1 MNNRMSTRTTSAIAI
16 CAAFAIA
23 TPLAA
28 SAAVYLKPLTA
39 GETRAVIDG
48 ASWATAYTNAHDA
61 IPAAVAAGGDLY
73 AAAGVYVVKEK
84 ISIAGSLAIYGGFAG
99 VAGETL
105 ADRDPAA
112 NQTIFTGDKN
122 LDDYWVHYA
131 PNTNANNEATTALE
145 GSNVI
150 VGGRISPP
158 PAYTGEWD
166 AYAIPASQSAANK
179 NNDNTAQFLAV
190 TSTSAALTLDGVIIS
205 GFWSGALNGNLVNLP
220 NNHNAPVTLA
230 NVAFVANA
238 SYEAA
243 VWTGAGF
250 KSDFSMRGCRF
261 AWSVA
266 KRNAGVNFNMSK
278 AYTVA
283 DCSFE
288 SIWADASLRANA
300 LFFHGGAATAT
311 IEDCSF
317 ARLGRASYVNDGYG
331 GPAVCVGGEQP
342 SSLIVFRR
350 CAFTNC
356 YTRMTS
362 TTPAGSIPI
371 VSANSSGA
379 TWVFENCRMGSN
391 YAATRTAA
399 GSAQTLF
406 GTQPNRSTSKAFFN
420 GCVFD
425 RNTIACT
432 YTAATSGGSFAL
444 GIAGSGAASSQAS
457 FANCVFDR
465 NAAINRS
472 GATGVSPVLCD
483 GILGSAT
490 VGAARQT
497 VANCTFR
504 SLGTPGV
511 FAIAQYGEQH
521 AAPFNVAN
529 SLFLSDAD
537 IATPFHA
544 PNGASAGTGINV
556 WHSTAQNVLEAP
568 ADVIA
573 TGWQYDPV
581 PVESDAAGVLT
592 PAART
597 PGIRDTADVMLD
609 DYCVRSA
616 MPNLRFR
623 LPGADSWTSLNA
635 DAVATANL
643 ASSMMTDIA
652 GDARPEGG
660 ATRGAKQMMTATA
673 ESGRSLVLR
682 RSPFAG
688 GTLSGPASQ
697 SVATGAATAPV
708 TAVPASGCEFGGW
721 YTTNGVL
728 HSSSATLS
736 IAALQDDLV
745 LVAAFTTPTVHVTF
759 DLGAAGTF
767 AESGASR
774 ITLTCHQGDVF
785 PAVPAYT
792 ASPDWI
798 VTGWDNAFPDTVGT
812 TDATFTAQLLTT
824 ASRVFHIV
832 PAGEVPAGSDG
843 TGSSW
848 ANATDDIAATIA
860 DAARYRGELWLKGG
874 VYAVASDFDIRSNVG
889 VYGGVAGTET
899 ARNEADPA
907 AHPTVLTGDRSR
919 DDFWLPN
926 GADPGAE
933 SRVAVFDYANLAPN
947 RPDIAATRTCWR
959 VSYGANTERAFSS
972 ASVGMATNAVFRG
985 LTFVSFTVSA
995 INVENSGAY
1004 SSTAVE
1010 DCTFL
1015 ACGVGST
1022 QPCPILSYG
1031 SVAIRRCAFVGCR
1044 GGVAIGWGSARPSG
1058 DASLVEDCL
1067 FEACEASC
1075 LPPLSLAAPAGLSST
1090 VSRCTFRT
1098 NVVTC
1103 YNAGMD
1109 LSVALLA
1116 AGENIISD
1124 TLFEGNFNAAV
1135 PTGTASSGRMTATL
1149 LCSPGATVERCR
1161 FIGNAVTTP
1170 TGHEATAGVYFNS
1183 YGNDVLV
1190 RDSYFAGNV
1199 VAATSGTPPYV
1210 ASCGAVPQGRLTF
1223 ANCTMEGNSAD
1234 AGESA
1239 TTVAATAVSGATI
1252 SCGLAIVHCALTD
1265 SSLSAAAG
1273 NAAELRQ
1280 LPGEATVTAG
1290 IGIVNSV
1297 LYNTAPGYVPLAL
1310 NAGTAV
1316 TVASSHLSNLAFANL
1331 DATPANSYLHN
1342 VTAADPRLRSATQ
1355 IGGNGAVARGLTA
1368 FSPLAKGCERVWLAG
1383 RAVYIHDP
1391 AANASKPW
1399 RLVGAPNSY
1408 SASVSGLTTE
1418 SPLLVD
1424 AFCMERAADH
1434 VGAGPLVVPPGAF
1447 FILLQ

>member
-1 MNNRMSTRTTSAIAI
+1 MRRRTSMGIAL
-16 CAAFAIA
+16 AAFAA
-23 TPLAA
+23 AAPLAA
-28 SAAVYLKPLTA
+28 SAAVYLKPLAA

-48 ASWATAYTNAHDA
+48 ASWASAYTNAHDA

-84 ISIAGSLAIYGGFAG
+84 ISVAASLAVYGGFAG

-131 PNTNANNEATTALE
+131 PNTNANNEATTALT
-145 GSNVI
+145 GSNII
-150 VGGRISPP
+150 VGGHISPP
-158 PAYTGEWD
+158 PAFTGEWD
-166 AYAIPASQSAANK
+166 VYAIPASQSAANK
-179 NNDNTAQFLAV
+179 NADNTAQFLAV
-190 TSTSAALTLDGVIIS
+190 TSTSAALTLDGVVIS
-205 GFWSGALNGNLVNLP
+205 GFWSGSLNGNLVNLP
-220 NNHNAPVTLA
+220 NYHNAPVALE

-266 KRNAGVNFNMSK
+266 KRNAGVNFNMAK
-278 AYTVA
+278 ACTVA

-288 SIWADASLRANA
+288 SIWSDAPLRANA
-300 LFFHGGAATAT
+300 LFFHGGAATMAV
-311 IEDCSF
+311 EDCSF
-317 ARLGRASYVNDGYG
+317 ARLGRASYVNDNYG
-331 GPAVCVGGEQP
+331 GPAVCVGGEQ
-342 SSLIVFRR
+342 SSALIVFRR

-356 YTRMTS
+356 YTRITALA
-362 TTPAGSIPI
+362 PAGSIPI
-371 VSANSSGA
+371 ISANSSGA

-391 YAATRTAA
+391 YGATRTAA
-399 GSAQTLF
+399 GSAHTLF
-406 GTQPNRSTSKAFFN
+406 GTQANRSTSKAFFN

-432 YTAATSGGSFAL
+432 YTAATAGGTYAL
-444 GIAGSGAASSQAS
+444 GICGSAATSSQAA

-465 NAAINRS
+465 NVAEDRAHV
-472 GATGVSPVLCD
+472 AGVTPVLCD
-483 GILGSAT
+483 GVLGAAT

-511 FAIAQYGEQH
+511 FTIAQYGEQH

-537 IATPFHA
+537 VATPFHA
-544 PNGASAGTGINV
+544 PNGASASTGINV

-623 LPGADSWTSLNA
+623 LPGADSWASLNA

-643 ASSMMTDIA
+643 ASFMMTDIA
-652 GDARPEGG
+652 DDARPEGG

-673 ESGRSLVLR
+673 ESGCSLVLR

-697 SVATGAATAPV
+697 SVAAGAATAPV
-708 TAVPASGCEFGGW
+708 TAIPAAGCEFGGW
-721 YTTNGVL
+721 YTEGGVL

-745 LVAAFTTPTVHVTF
+745 LVATFTTPTVHVTF

-767 AESGASR
+767 TESEASR

-832 PAGEVPAGSDG
+832 PAGEVLAGSDG

-848 ANATDDIAATIA
+848 ANATDDIAAAIA

-889 VYGGVAGTET
+889 VYGGFAGTET
-899 ARNEADPA
+899 ARGEADPA

-947 RPDIAATRTCWR
+947 RPDVTATRTCWR
-959 VSYGANTERAFSS
+959 VSCASNTEKAFSS
-972 ASVGMATNAVFRG
+972 TRVGAATNAVFSG

-995 INVENSGAY
+995 IY
-1004 SSTAVE
+1004 SPAPYAETTVSNCA
-1010 DCTFL
+1010 FY

-1022 QPCPILSYG
+1022 QPCPFHTYG
-1031 SVAIRRCAFVGCR
+1031 SATVRDCAFVGCR
-1044 GGVAIGWGSARPSG
+1044 GGIAIGWGNTRPSG
-1058 DASLVEDCL
+1058 GASLVENCL
-1067 FEACEASC
+1067 FEACESSC
-1075 LPPLSLAAPAGLSST
+1075 LPQLALTAPSGLFST

-1103 YNAGMD
+1103 FNAGMD
-1109 LSVALLA
+1109 LSVALSA
-1116 AGENIISD
+1116 VGANAIRD
-1124 TLFEGNFNAAV
+1124 CLFEGNFNATV

-1149 LCSPGATVERCR
+1149 LCSSGTTVERCR
-1161 FIGNAVTTP
+1161 FIGNTVATP

-1190 RDSYFAGNV
+1190 RDSYFAGNA

-1239 TTVAATAVSGATI
+1239 TTVAATAVSGANI
-1252 SCGLAIVHCALTD
+1252 SCGLAIVHCTLAD

-1280 LPGEATVTAG
+1280 LPGEAPVTAG

-1297 LYNTAPGYVPLAL
+1297 LFNAASGYVPLAL

-1316 TVASSHLSNLAFANL
+1316 TVASSHLSNLAAANL
-1331 DATPANSYLHN
+1331 DATPANSYLRN
-1342 VTAADPRLRSATQ
+1342 VTAADPRLRPAAQT
-1355 IGGNGAVARGLTA
+1355 GGNGAVARGLTA
-1368 FSPLAKGCERVWLAG
+1368 TSPLARGCERVWLAG
-1383 RAVYIHDP
+1383 RAAYIHDP

-1399 RLVGAPNSY
+1399 RMVGAPTSFL
-1408 SASVSGLTTE
+1408 ASVEGLTTE
-1418 SPLLVD
+1418 SPLLPD
-1424 AFCMERAADH
+1424 AFGKARDAGR
-1434 VGAGPLVVPPGAF
+1434 VGAGPLVVPAGRSV
-1447 FILLQ
+1447 ITLR

>member
-1 MNNRMSTRTTSAIAI
+1 MNNRTISSIAF
-16 CAAFAIA
+16 CAALAVA
-23 TPLAA
+23 APLAA
-28 SAAVYLKPLTA
+28 SAAVYLKPLAA

-84 ISIAGSLAIYGGFAG
+84 ITVAGSLAVYGGFAG

-122 LDDYWVHYA
+122 LDDYWVHYE
-131 PNTNANNEATTALE
+131 PNTNANNEATTALTAL
-145 GSNVI
+145 NVI

-190 TSTSAALTLDGVIIS
+190 TSTSAALTLDGVVIS
-205 GFWSGALNGNLVNLP
+205 GFWSAALNGNVLNLP
-220 NNHNAPVTLA
+220 NNHNAPVTLT
-230 NVAFVANA
+230 NVNVVACA

-243 VWTGAGF
+243 IWTGANF
-250 KSDFSMRGCRF
+250 KSDFSMRNCRF
-261 AWSVA
+261 AWCVA
-266 KRNAGVNFNMSK
+266 KRNAGVNLNMAK
-278 AYTVA
+278 ACTIA
-283 DCSFE
+283 DCAFE
-288 SIWADASLRANA
+288 SIWSDSPLRANT
-300 LFFHGGAATAT
+300 LFVQGGTAT
-311 IEDCSF
+311 VTVEDCSF
-317 ARLGRASYVNDGYG
+317 ARMARASYVNNNYG
-331 GPAVCVGGEQP
+331 GPSAAIGGEQAG
-342 SSLIVFRR
+342 SLKVFRN
-350 CAFTNC
+350 CVVTNC
-356 YTRMTS
+356 YARMSSGTQN
-362 TTPAGSIPI
+362 GSIPI
-371 VSANSSGA
+371 VAPASG
-379 TWVFENCRMGSN
+379 TWVFENCRIGSC
-391 YAATRTAA
+391 YVSTRSAA
-399 GSAQTLF
+399 GSAHTLV
-406 GTQPNRSTSKAFFN
+406 GSQANRYASQSFFN

-425 RNTIACT
+425 RNAIVCG
-432 YTAATSGGSFAL
+432 YTAATSGGSYAL
-444 GIAGSGAASSQAS
+444 GVCGSFATGSGAT

-465 NAAINRS
+465 NVAEDRARV
-472 GATGVSPVLCD
+472 AGVSPVLCD
-483 GILGSAT
+483 GVLGAAT
-490 VGAARQT
+490 VGAARHA

-504 SLGTPGV
+504 SLGVEGV
-511 FAIAQYGEQH
+511 RAVAQYGDQH
-521 AAPFNVAN
+521 AAPLNVAN
-529 SLFLSDAD
+529 SLFLSDAEV
-537 IATPFHA
+537 AAPFLA
-544 PNGASAGTGINV
+544 PNGADADTGICV
-556 WHSTAQNVLEAP
+556 WRSTAQNVLAAP
-568 ADVIA
+568 PDIIA
-573 TGWQYDPV
+573 EGWQFDPV
-581 PVESDAAGVLT
+581 PVETGADGVLT
-592 PAART
+592 PSART
-597 PGIRDTADVMLD
+597 PGIRDAADIMVD
-609 DYCVRSA
+609 GYCTGNA
-616 MPNLRFR
+616 MPAVRIR
-623 LPGADSWTSLNA
+623 LPGASEWQPLNTA
-635 DAVATANL
+635 ALATANL
-643 ASSMMTDIA
+643 AAALLPDIA

-660 ATRGAKQMMTATA
+660 VTRGAKQVLTARA
-673 ESGRSLVLR
+673 ESGHSLVLR

-688 GTLSGPASQ
+688 GTLSGPACQ
-697 SVATGAATAPV
+697 SVAPGAPAVPV
-708 TAVPASGCEFGGW
+708 TAVPADGTTFSGW
-721 YTTNGVL
+721 YTEGGELYSAN
-728 HSSSATLS
+728 ATLS
-736 IAALQDDLV
+736 LASLDTDLL
-745 LVAAFTTPTVHVTF
+745 LVAKFGTRAVTVTF
-759 DLGAAGTF
+759 DLGAGGTF
-767 AESGASR
+767 ASTGSSTA
-774 ITLTCHQGDVF
+774 TLDCHEGDAF
-785 PAVPAYT
+785 PDVPAFT

-798 VTGWDNAFPDTVGT
+798 VTGWSGDFPAYVAATNA
-812 TDATFTAQLLTT
+812 AYAAQLLTT
-824 ASRVFHIV
+824 ASRVFHVV
-832 PAGEVPAGSDG
+832 PPGDAPVGSDG
-843 TGSSW
+843 SGSSW
-848 ANATDDIAATIA
+848 ENATDDIAAAIA

-874 VYAVASDFDIRSNVG
+874 VYTVSTAFDIRSNVG
-889 VYGGVAGTET
+889 VYGGFAGTET
-899 ARNEADPA
+899 AREAADPA
-907 AHPTVLTGDRSR
+907 AHPTVMTGDSGK
-919 DDFWLPN
+919 DDYWKPN
-926 GADPGAE
+926 GAAPEEG
-933 SRVAVFDYANLAPN
+933 SRVAVYDYGNLVLN
-947 RPDIAATRTCWR
+947 RPDPASTRTCWR
-959 VSYGANTERAFSS
+959 VSCASDSEKAFTSENVGA
-972 ASVGMATNAVFRG
+972 ATNAVFSG

-995 INVENSGAY
+995 IY
-1004 SSTAVE
+1004 SPALYSETTVSNCA
-1010 DCTFL
+1010 FY

-1022 QPCPILSYG
+1022 QPCPFHTYG
-1031 SVAIRRCAFVGCR
+1031 SATVRDCAFVGCR
-1044 GGVAIGWGSARPSG
+1044 GGIAIGWGNARPSG
-1058 DASLVEDCL
+1058 GASLVENCL
-1067 FEACEASC
+1067 FEACESSC
-1075 LPPLSLAAPAGLSST
+1075 LPQLALTPPSGLFST

-1103 YNAGMD
+1103 FNAGMD
-1109 LSVALLA
+1109 LSVALSA
-1116 AGENIISD
+1116 VGANAIRD
-1124 TLFEGNFNAAV
+1124 CLFEGNFNAAV

-1190 RDSYFAGNV
+1190 RDSYFAGNA

-1316 TVASSHLSNLAFANL
+1316 TVASSHLSNLAVANL
-1331 DATPANSYLHN
+1331 DATPANSYLRN

-1408 SASVSGLTTE
+1408 SASVEGLTTE
-1418 SPLLVD
+1418 SPLLPD
-1424 AFCMERAADH
+1424 AFGKARDARRA
-1434 VGAGPLVVPPGAF
+1434 GAGPLVVPAGHSV
-1447 FILLQ
+1447 ITLR